1 MNRENRAEI
10 VEYNPADLKECDT
23 CGRKFNPDSIAK
35 HRKVCKKFL
44 FRNENNSMPKSREL
58 STTTKRS

>member
-35 HRKVCKKFL
+35 HRKVCKKVFVQ
-44 FRNENNSMPKSREL
+44 
-58 STTTKRS
+58 KRK